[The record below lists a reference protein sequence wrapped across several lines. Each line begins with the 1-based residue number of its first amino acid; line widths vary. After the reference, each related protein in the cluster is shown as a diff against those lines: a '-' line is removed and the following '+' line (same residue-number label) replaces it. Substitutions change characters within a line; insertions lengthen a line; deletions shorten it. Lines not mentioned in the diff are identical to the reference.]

1 MVASNHME
9 IDMTTIVRSRSTGK
23 YHLGATNSI
32 WCNYSGQ
39 RRIPSM
45 ANAQRGEVEKAG
57 DHMFCAKCFKGAK
70 PTTNMIAKFIC
81 Q

>member
-1 MVASNHME
+1 MVAYNHME
-9 IDMTTIVRSRSTGK
+9 IDMTTIVRNRSTGK

-45 ANAQRGEVEKAG
+45 AKAQLGEVEKAG
-57 DHMFCAKCFKGAK
+57 DHMFCAKCFNGK
-70 PTTNMIAKFIC
+70 PTAADIAKFIC